1 MKETDLDMKRSPKKN
16 TTDIVKD
23 SSKDGKMNRLT
34 PDKKDAIEDVKKF
47 VDYCEEFLEVNKEKY
62 YAAVDMNQDAIREIR
77 RLNRSKNTGLFIFA
91 GIVLAIKNLDWSFL
105 TITKPAKRMLE
116 EYWFSKGKIREYNE
130 VRVDFI
136 DMKDLYEKLRKV
148 HEVE

>member
-1 MKETDLDMKRSPKKN
+1 MKETDLDTKSNPRKN

-23 SSKDGKMNRLT
+23 SSKGGKKIRIT

-62 YAAVDMNQDAIREIR
+62 YAAVNANQYAIREIR

-105 TITKPAKRMLE
+105 TITKPGKRMLKD
-116 EYWFSKGKIREYNE
+116 YWFSKEKIKEYNE
-130 VRVDFI
+130 VRADFI

>member
-1 MKETDLDMKRSPKKN
+1 MYWINKLQDLKTFP
-16 TTDIVKD
+16 T
-23 SSKDGKMNRLT
+23 GAF
-34 PDKKDAIEDVKKF
+34 DKKDERI
-47 VDYCEEFLEVNKEKY
+47 
-62 YAAVDMNQDAIREIR
+62 
-77 RLNRSKNTGLFIFA
+77 NRSKNTGLFIFA